1 MGRRSINTTKSGKY
15 MNPTD
20 QARKEAR
27 KRELKKN
34 KKQRQMVRAAVLKGK
49 DPHQL
54 VADMEKIDQMEY
66 SVTAPPPL
74 NEKVLR
80 DKRKKLKE
88 TWERVLRLYFKEDPE
103 RWAELKKLEIEYEK
117 RKNHLVK
124 YYESV
129 KFAQQ
134 VQVDEIPLPATPDM
148 PLIIPSQIPLPS
160 EIPTPLGLS
169 QPQSILK
176 KISAYGTEV
185 IITKMSPGVPPGP
198 PPELS
203 DDDDEDE
210 DDVEMLSDKE
220 EEVESMEVTEEGE
233 GGKTKQRKIRFAD
246 EGADDDDVSMK
257 AANKHPTALQAKML
271 AMAGQDITDF
281 LKEMESSHNENEKTE
296 EGEDEAPPGEQMVE
310 KETEQQP
317 DKSEAPAPNAELQT
331 PASAVP
337 VSNPPPGLP
346 PGLPPGPPPLMFRPP
361 PLRTGLPPPPR
372 LVPPGVPPPPRPGL
386 PPGPPPGLPP
396 RVAAPPLRLP
406 PGPPPGLPPP
416 RLLRPPGVPPPGLP
430 PPPGMPHPAALAG
443 QSLQRP
449 PTGTAVNPN
458 VLSAPPSLIQ
468 RPKLSH
474 LSEEDKKR
482 SATIEAKP
490 QIRSLNIDVT
500 RFMPTTLRVK
510 REDKIK
516 KGQTKPESGK
526 KPMTTVAARAAAP
539 IVPTKDDAYEQFLKE
554 MEGLL

>member
-54 VADMEKIDQMEY
+54 IADMEKIDQMEY

-88 TWERVLRLYFKEDPE
+88 TWERVLRLYYKEDPE

-117 RKNHLVK
+117 RKNFLIK

-134 VQVDEIPLPATPDM
+134 VQIDEIPLPATPDM

-160 EIPTPLGLS
+160 EIPLPMTLTP
-169 QPQSILK
+169 PQSILK
-176 KISAYGTEV
+176 KISAYGTELTF
-185 IITKMSPGVPPGP
+185 TKTPAGVPPGP

-203 DDDDEDE
+203 DE
-210 DDVEMLSDKE
+210 E
-220 EEVESMEVTEEGE
+220 EEVSDNEQEQEVEIGDDD
-233 GGKTKQRKIRFAD
+233 KPKQRKIRFAD
-246 EGADDDDVSMK
+246 EDEEEDSSSK
-257 AANKHPTALQAKML
+257 LHSTHQSKT
-271 AMAGQDITDF
+271 AMAGQDISDF
-281 LKEMESSHNENEKTE
+281 LKEMEAAHKEKGSGE
-296 EGEDEAPPGEQMVE
+296 EGEEQEVE
-310 KETEQQP
+310 KEEQTEKTTEESQQSQQQSQE
-317 DKSEAPAPNAELQT
+317 KSDVIVSNIEVQAQLPPPVT
-331 PASAVP
+331 
-337 VSNPPPGLP
+337 VSNPPPGPP

-361 PLRTGLPPPPR
+361 PLRPGLPPPR

-396 RVAAPPLRLP
+396 RVGAPPMRLP
-406 PGPPPGLPPP
+406 PGPPPGMPPP

-430 PPPGMPHPAALAG
+430 PPPGMPHPANMPG
-443 QSLQRP
+443 QALQRP
-449 PTGTAVNPN
+449 SVPMLNPN

-468 RPKLSH
+468 RPKMSH
-474 LSEEDKKR
+474 LTDEEKKR

-490 QIRSLNIDVT
+490 QIRSLNIDIT

-510 REDKIK
+510 REDKGK
-516 KGQTKPESGK
+516 RNPTKYDTSKEHMVTTTK
-526 KPMTTVAARAAAP
+526 ATVPMS
-539 IVPTKDDAYEQFLKE
+539 VPTKDDAYEQFLKE

>member
-54 VADMEKIDQMEY
+54 IADMEKIDQMEY

-88 TWERVLRLYFKEDPE
+88 TWERVLRLYYKEDPE

-117 RKNHLVK
+117 RKNFLIK
-124 YYESV
+124 YYE
-129 KFAQQ
+129 QEQ
-134 VQVDEIPLPATPDM
+134 
-148 PLIIPSQIPLPS
+148 
-160 EIPTPLGLS
+160 
-169 QPQSILK
+169 
-176 KISAYGTEV
+176 EV
-185 IITKMSPGVPPGP
+185 EMG
-198 PPELS
+198 
-203 DDDDEDE
+203 DDD
-210 DDVEMLSDKE
+210 KP
-220 EEVESMEVTEEGE
+220 
-233 GGKTKQRKIRFAD
+233 KQRKIRFAD
-246 EGADDDDVSMK
+246 EDEEEDSSSK
-257 AANKHPTALQAKML
+257 LHSSHQSKT
-271 AMAGQDITDF
+271 AMAGQDISDF
-281 LKEMESSHNENEKTE
+281 LKEMEAAHKEKGSGE
-296 EGEDEAPPGEQMVE
+296 EGEEQEVE
-310 KETEQQP
+310 KEEQTEKTTEESQQSQQQSQE
-317 DKSEAPAPNAELQT
+317 KSDVVVSNIEVQAQLPPPVT
-331 PASAVP
+331 
-337 VSNPPPGLP
+337 VSNPPPGPP

-361 PLRTGLPPPPR
+361 PLRPGLPPPR

-396 RVAAPPLRLP
+396 RVGAPPMRLP
-406 PGPPPGLPPP
+406 PGPPPGMPPP

-430 PPPGMPHPAALAG
+430 PPPGMPHPANMPG
-443 QSLQRP
+443 QALQRP
-449 PTGTAVNPN
+449 SVPMLNPN

-468 RPKLSH
+468 RPKMSH
-474 LSEEDKKR
+474 LTDEEKKR

-490 QIRSLNIDVT
+490 QIRSLNIDIT

-510 REDKIK
+510 REDKGK
-516 KGQTKPESGK
+516 RNPTKYDTSKEHMVTTTK
-526 KPMTTVAARAAAP
+526 ATVPMS
-539 IVPTKDDAYEQFLKE
+539 VPTKDDAYEQFLKE

>member
-54 VADMEKIDQMEY
+54 IADMEKIDQMEY

-88 TWERVLRLYFKEDPE
+88 TWERVLRLYYKEDPE

-117 RKNHLVK
+117 RKNFLIK

-134 VQVDEIPLPATPDM
+134 VQIDEIPLPATPDM

-160 EIPTPLGLS
+160 EIPLPMTLTP
-169 QPQSILK
+169 PQSILK
-176 KISAYGTEV
+176 KISAYGTE
-185 IITKMSPGVPPGP
+185 ITFTKTPPGVPPGP

-203 DDDDEDE
+203 DEE
-210 DDVEMLSDKE
+210 EEVSDKE
-220 EEVESMEVTEEGE
+220 QESEAVEIGDDD
-233 GGKTKQRKIRFAD
+233 KPKQRKIRFAD
-246 EGADDDDVSMK
+246 EDEEEDSL
-257 AANKHPTALQAKML
+257 NPSSKHHSVYQAKML
-271 AMAGQDITDF
+271 AMAGQDISDF
-281 LKEMESSHNENEKTE
+281 LKEMEAAHKEKGTGE
-296 EGEDEAPPGEQMVE
+296 EGEEKEAEKEEQSEKSAEEPQQVQQQSQEKPDVVISAIEVQTQLPAPVSVTAPPG
-310 KETEQQP
+310 P
-317 DKSEAPAPNAELQT
+317 
-331 PASAVP
+331 
-337 VSNPPPGLP
+337 P

-361 PLRTGLPPPPR
+361 PLRPGLPPPR

-396 RVAAPPLRLP
+396 RVGAPPMRLP
-406 PGPPPGLPPP
+406 PGPPPGMPPP

-430 PPPGMPHPAALAG
+430 PPPGMPHPGNMPG
-443 QSLQRP
+443 QALQRP
-449 PTGTAVNPN
+449 SVPMLNPN

-468 RPKLSH
+468 RPKMSH
-474 LSEEDKKR
+474 LTDEEKKR

-490 QIRSLNIDVT
+490 QIRSLNIDIT

-510 REDKIK
+510 REDKGK
-516 KGQTKPESGK
+516 RNPTKYDTNKEHTI
-526 KPMTTVAARAAAP
+526 TTTKAAAP
-539 IVPTKDDAYEQFLKE
+539 TSVPTKDDAYEQFLKE